1 MTIEEI
7 WKDIDGFE
15 NYQVSNLGR
24 VKSIGN
30 SFSRKEKI
38 LKDRIYKPGY
48 NTVILYKNKKQK
60 SFLVHQLVAVAF
72 LDHKICGHKLVVNH
86 KDFNKLNNNVDNLE
100 IVTARE
106 NSNQKHIK
114 SISKYTGVS
123 FRKDN
128 LRWTA
133 QIVIN
138 KKLIHLGYFKNEI
151 DAHNAYQNKLKQIL

>member
-48 NTVILYKNKKQK
+48 NTVILYKNKK
-60 SFLVHQLVAVAF
+60 
-72 LDHKICGHKLVVNH
+72 
-86 KDFNKLNNNVDNLE
+86 
-100 IVTARE
+100 
-106 NSNQKHIK
+106 
-114 SISKYTGVS
+114 
-123 FRKDN
+123 
-128 LRWTA
+128 
-133 QIVIN
+133 
-138 KKLIHLGYFKNEI
+138 LIHLGYFKNEI